1 MQKSKVVLVEALG
14 KQKYREYLKTTV
26 REKSKELADARRVS
40 KIQYSV
46 SSTKISQENH
56 DLQTSH
62 KEIETMLTTRL
73 DNLEE
78 TWKQK
83 VQQLT
88 TDFELERRRIRDEE
102 AVKSSKIREQI
113 TAEHERRLAEQ
124 RAEYEVRL
132 FLFSSLFLLC

>member
-1 MQKSKVVLVEALG
+1 
-14 KQKYREYLKTTV
+14 
-26 REKSKELADARRVS
+26 
-40 KIQYSV
+40 
-46 SSTKISQENH
+46 
-56 DLQTSH
+56 
-62 KEIETMLTTRL
+62 MLTTRL